1 MAQAVGASDCN
12 RTRNNE
18 VPGAR
23 TAHRGQR
30 LFTDRPAAA
39 NARQSDY
46 GKVVYSRYKPGTIVK
61 NTFLD
66 QFGYRSLSDIR
77 FSQMALSNSLIRSRA
92 QIFCGTDSG
101 AAVLPLLFALLDA

>member
-1 MAQAVGASDCN
+1 MLGLLIAVSGCSLTDPQ
-12 RTRNNE
+12 RPM
-18 VPGAR
+18 PGSL
-23 TAHRGQR
+23 T
-30 LFTDRPAAA
+30 
-39 NARQSDY
+39 Y